1 MNDCENQSL
10 QFCEGVDTVKTFDPK
25 PGNNFIDGPGHGSFI
40 EEPIYDPLVAV
51 KKFKEGIHH
60 GRKHVVKMKNDR
72 NEKTQEMRLDDVL
85 KLISNKR
92 KKQNNPKKK
101 RSK

>member
-1 MNDCENQSL
+1 MVENTRS
-10 QFCEGVDTVKTFDPK
+10 
-25 PGNNFIDGPGHGSFI
+25 
-40 EEPIYDPLVAV
+40 
-51 KKFKEGIHH
+51 
-60 GRKHVVKMKNDR
+60 VVKMKNDR

>member
-25 PGNNFIDGPGHGSFI
+25 PDNNFIDGPGHGSFI

-60 GRKHVVKMKNDR
+60 GRKHKERGKD
-72 NEKTQEMRLDDVL
+72 EKRQ
-85 KLISNKR
+85 K
-92 KKQNNPKKK
+92 
-101 RSK
+101 